1 MTVFLRTYRLVAGAI
16 AMVAAL
22 AAPARAQYQPRTI
35 PSPASGEDFHVEG
48 GINFWNPVS
57 DLTIQSSGSGALA
70 GIVGTT
76 IDAKT
81 DLGFVDHQVRA
92 FSVMARPAPA
102 HKIRFEYMPIEFDA
116 SSTLNR
122 TIDFNGQ
129 RYQVG
134 LPVNSALD
142 WKLYRF
148 GYEYDFIRRDSGFG
162 GVIAE
167 VKYTDV
173 KVSLASPVISEFAE
187 AHAPIPALGG
197 IGRYY
202 IVPTVAVTGEFTIF
216 KLPTI
221 QDQYSGH
228 YTDLN
233 IYGTVNFTK
242 SVGVQGGFRSTDFG
256 YLVKE
261 DTGAFT
267 LKGIYFGVVARY

>member
-1 MTVFLRTYRLVAGAI
+1 MTVFFRAYRLIAVA

-22 AAPARAQYQPRTI
+22 AAPAHAQYQPRTI
-35 PSPASGEDFHVEG
+35 PSPASGEDFHIEG

-57 DLTIQSSGSGALA
+57 DLTVQSSGSGALT

-122 TIDFNGQ
+122 SIDFNGQ

-148 GYEYDFIRRDSGFG
+148 GYEYDFIRKDSGFG
-162 GVIAE
+162 GFIAE

-202 IVPTVAVTGEFTIF
+202 FVPQFAVTGEFTIF

-228 YTDLN
+228 YSDLN

-242 SVGVQGGFRSTDFG
+242 NVGLQGGFRSTDFG
-256 YLVKE
+256 YIVKQ

>member
-1 MTVFLRTYRLVAGAI
+1 MTASVRTYTTIGTAIALVAL
-16 AMVAAL
+16 L
-22 AAPARAQYQPRTI
+22 AAPARAQYKPQPVFT
-35 PSPASGEDFHVEG
+35 PASGEDFHVEG
-48 GINFWNPVS
+48 GVNFWGPSADITVAS
-57 DLTIQSSGSGALA
+57 AGSGALA

-81 DLGFVDHQVRA
+81 DLGFVDHQVRE
-92 FSVMARPAPA
+92 FSIILRPAPA
-102 HKIRFEYMPIEFDA
+102 HKIRFEYLPVDYEA
-116 SSTLNR
+116 SSTLSR

-134 LPVNSALD
+134 LPVNSSMD
-142 WKLYRF
+142 WKLFRF
-148 GYEYDFIRRDSGFG
+148 GYEWDFVRKNSGFG
-162 GVIAE
+162 GLIAE

-173 KVSLASPVISEFAE
+173 TVSLASPLISEYAQ

-202 IVPTVAVTGEFTIF
+202 IVPSVAITGEFTIF

-228 YTDLN
+228 YSDLN

-242 SVGVQGGFRSTDFG
+242 NVGVQGGYRSMDFG
-256 YLVKE
+256 YLVKQ

-267 LKGIYFGVVARY
+267 LNGIYFGVVARY

>member
-1 MTVFLRTYRLVAGAI
+1 MTVSARTYTKLTL
-16 AMVAAL
+16 AAALTFFL
-22 AAPARAQYQPRTI
+22 AAPAYAQYKPQPVNL
-35 PSPASGEDFHVEG
+35 PADGEDFHIEG
-48 GINFWNPVS
+48 GINFWVPSS
-57 DLTIQSSGSGALA
+57 DLTIQSSGSGALT

-76 IDAKT
+76 IDAKN
-81 DLGFVDHQVRA
+81 DLGFVDHQLRE
-92 FSVMARPAPA
+92 FSVVVRPAPA
-102 HKIRFEYMPIEFDA
+102 HKFRFEYVPIEYTA

-134 LPVNSALD
+134 LPVNSSLD
-142 WKLYRF
+142 WKLFRF
-148 GYEYDFIRRDSGFG
+148 GYEWDFLRKTSGFAG
-162 GVIAE
+162 FIAE

-173 KVSLASPVISEFAE
+173 NVSLASPVTSEYAD
-187 AHAPIPALGG
+187 AKAPIPALGG

-202 IVPTVAVTGEFTIF
+202 IIPSVSVTGEFTIF

-228 YTDLN
+228 YSDLN

-242 SVGVQGGFRSTDFG
+242 NVGVQGGYRSMDFG
-256 YLVKE
+256 YLVKQ

-267 LKGIYFGVVARY
+267 LNGVYFGLVARY